1 MPAIIRLHMEL
12 VLLIT
17 AFVVGFAARL
27 IGLPPLVGYLVAGF
41 MLHALG
47 YETSDTIETIA
58 ELGVLLLLF
67 GIGLKLKLRTL
78 TRPEVWGTATAFAVG
93 SSVLVASVL
102 LGIGALGVPL
112 AADLDLG
119 TAAIVGFALSFAS
132 TVFAVKALEETN
144 EAGSLAGRVAVGI
157 LIIQDILA
165 VGFLVATSGAPSP
178 WAIALIPGYFLLHPL
193 LGWLLDRAGHGEIL
207 LLLGFTLAV
216 GVGAGAFELV
226 GLKPD
231 LGALVAGLM
240 LANHPRAGELADRL
254 LSFKDVLL
262 VGFFLSIG
270 LAGTPPATAW
280 VIGLVALA
288 LLAIRS
294 FGFFWLFTRFRL
306 RPRTAVHGAVTLST
320 YSEFGL
326 IVAAAA
332 LASGLL
338 DQKWVSTIAVAVSA
352 SFVVAA
358 AANRVRYRF
367 YDRWADQLG
376 VFERSPTLE
385 EDAVIDCGEARVLI
399 FGMGRVGTGAY
410 DEMVKRRGPVV
421 VGVDRNAED
430 VDFHRGSGRDVV
442 RGDALDRDFWER
454 VRFHPEVE
462 LVVASTNN
470 HAANLELVGRVK
482 EFLPRARIAAIA
494 TYSDQVEQLCSAGVD
509 VARNLYEEA
518 GQALAHDAV
527 GEAFDGEPQ

>member
-1 MPAIIRLHMEL
+1 M
-12 VLLIT
+12 
-17 AFVVGFAARL
+17 
-27 IGLPPLVGYLVAGF
+27 
-41 MLHALG
+41 
-47 YETSDTIETIA
+47 
-58 ELGVLLLLF
+58 
-67 GIGLKLKLRTL
+67 
-78 TRPEVWGTATAFAVG
+78 
-93 SSVLVASVL
+93 
-102 LGIGALGVPL
+102 
-112 AADLDLG
+112 
-119 TAAIVGFALSFAS
+119 
-132 TVFAVKALEETN
+132 
-144 EAGSLAGRVAVGI
+144 
-157 LIIQDILA
+157 
-165 VGFLVATSGAPSP
+165 
-178 WAIALIPGYFLLHPL
+178 
-193 LGWLLDRAGHGEIL
+193 
-207 LLLGFTLAV
+207 
-216 GVGAGAFELV
+216 
-226 GLKPD
+226 
-231 LGALVAGLM
+231 
-240 LANHPRAGELADRL
+240 
-254 LSFKDVLL
+254 
-262 VGFFLSIG
+262 
-270 LAGTPPATAW
+270 
-280 VIGLVALA
+280 
-288 LLAIRS
+288 
-294 FGFFWLFTRFRL
+294 
-306 RPRTAVHGAVTLST
+306 TLST

-367 YDRWADQLG
+367 YDRWSDQLG

-494 TYSDQVEQLCSAGVD
+494 TYSDQVEQLRSAGVD